1 MLITDAQYNVV
12 DGKVEEKT
20 SLWNR
25 ILSSISNYYGIDPDK
40 ISEQLEKGQI
50 YRVCFRRHD
59 L

>member
-1 MLITDAQYNVV
+1 MLIADSQYNVV

-25 ILSSISNYYGIDPDK
+25 ILSSMSDFYRIDPAK
-40 ISEQLEKGQI
+40 IEEQLAKGKI
-50 YRVCFRRHD
+50 FCLSLRRHD